1 MKKLIIV
8 AGLVF
13 CLCGCGIDEPTSE
26 TVVPATE
33 EVANVVESKKLVLEP
48 TGSFSVVSGANFAVS
63 SLSKVSETKVETTTE
78 PVTEKVTEKIIEKKT
93 ERKTETPTT
102 RVTEEQITE
111 EIETEVVTEQITD
124 STTEVV
130 TEVVDEVPDEEKPT
144 VEELPSACGYTLQY
158 SAVYYVTD
166 NHLTRSNGSIRFD
179 GHRET
184 WYSTNEG
191 CGQTTARSIPGKH
204 VADDGTIRDCDG
216 YICVASSDYK
226 FYTVLLTSV
235 GPAKVYDCGCSHGTV
250 DVYTNW

>member
-1 MKKLIIV
+1 MKKLSV
-8 AGLVF
+8 ALGLAI
-13 CLCGCGIDEPTSE
+13 CLCGCSSSAEPTSE
-26 TVVPATE
+26 TTQLVTELEGRTIETREFVVTTE
-33 EVANVVESKKLVLEP
+33 SISEEP
-48 TGSFSVVSGANFAVS
+48 TEFKVVTTVA
-63 SLSKVSETKVETTTE
+63 TTE
-78 PVTEKVTEKIIEKKT
+78 VPTESTEA
-93 ERKTETPTT
+93 
-102 RVTEEQITE
+102 VTEEPTTQPRTTQKRRVQTTE
-111 EIETEVVTEQITD
+111 ATELKTEAATEKLFENLSAGDAVSDAEPSVTEDESI
-124 STTEVV
+124 V
-130 TEVVDEVPDEEKPT
+130 TEVEA
-144 VEELPSACGYTLQY
+144 PSACGYTLQY
-158 SAVYYVTD
+158 SAVYHVTD

-204 VADDGTIRDCDG
+204 VADDGTIRDADG